1 MPKYNFVESHRK
13 NKSGG
18 GVAIFLSDGMLY
30 KQRTDLSVFND
41 CCKSCF
47 IEIEKTLFGHEK
59 NIMVGVF
66 YRPYRPPNTDIQCF
80 VDAVKDICDKLRNES
95 KLCYLLGD
103 CNINLLNVDTH
114 T

>member
-1 MPKYNFVESHRK
+1 
-13 NKSGG
+13 
-18 GVAIFLSDGMLY
+18 
-30 KQRTDLSVFND
+30 
-41 CCKSCF
+41 
-47 IEIEKTLFGHEK
+47 
-59 NIMVGVF
+59 MVGVF
-66 YRPYRPPNTDIQCF
+66 YRPYRPQNTDIQCF